1 MEKIIRRVLP
11 SDWLALPL
19 ILVQTCSDVFQHVPV
34 FPPFCV
40 VLLFFQADLGFCGYF
55 YLFQD
60 ENDNPPKFSK
70 SSYIVKIPENINAGE
85 YLTMICGFFVCLFVS
100 RVFLFMFFFSMFP
113 PASAHFLVY
122 ILHNVLNCLV
132 RMQDVE
138 ELQCYIHSHA
148 CIEDSYPRQ

>member
-1 MEKIIRRVLP
+1 MKNKCFFQTVLHPSALPSRCTLMERIFRRVLP

-19 ILVQTCSDVFQHVPV
+19 ILVQTCSDVFQYIPV
-34 FPPFCV
+34 FPSFCV

-85 YLTMICGFFVCLFVS
+85 NLTMICGFFCLFVCLFVS
-100 RVFLFMFFFSMFP
+100 RVFLFLVFLFFLCFLRPLLTSSFIFCIMF
-113 PASAHFLVY
+113 
-122 ILHNVLNCLV
+122 
-132 RMQDVE
+132 
-138 ELQCYIHSHA
+138 
-148 CIEDSYPRQ
+148 